1 MHTDVWVPAS
11 CNQQQLL
18 RCLPAAATLPH
29 SYLDILKCESLLFH
43 QLRSQQ
49 SREVDGSGK
58 VMISQFLVV
67 FEALSAWS
75 VVAIYVLRATVVIHE
90 PSLCAHFP
98 TETLDQGQVFL
109 SVNCSSSFEGR
120 PVARER
126 SLHGS
131 VHELDGYIR
140 FRWMLAPVSATGNVP
155 CGQGLHLRDYS
166 ERILRQLH
174 THAHTVPFD
183 RGSVERDISIM
194 KHVPYTKSRLVQE
207 LRNSDL
213 PSRTSYK
220 ALMRSALGQIA
231 ATTFDKV
238 QDSLAC

>member
-1 MHTDVWVPAS
+1 MPSSVIT
-11 CNQQQLL
+11 
-18 RCLPAAATLPH
+18 
-29 SYLDILKCESLLFH
+29 
-43 QLRSQQ
+43 
-49 SREVDGSGK
+49 
-58 VMISQFLVV
+58 
-67 FEALSAWS
+67 LSA
-75 VVAIYVLRATVVIHE
+75 V
-90 PSLCAHFP
+90 PCAH
-98 TETLDQGQVFL
+98 
-109 SVNCSSSFEGR
+109 
-120 PVARER
+120 
-126 SLHGS
+126 
-131 VHELDGYIR
+131 
-140 FRWMLAPVSATGNVP
+140 
-155 CGQGLHLRDYS
+155 GLHLRDSS

-183 RGSVERDISIM
+183 RGSVERDTSIM